1 MDGGDAWVLDM
12 LAILEGNSPEDSLI
26 FRTPGDN
33 IFWRVAINADGV
45 LATTSARS
53 LRLWDV
59 FDGSMIAEPYVGS
72 NAPPVSTFGPEGD
85 YLLYGDGGIR
95 TFNFDPE
102 PLIKLAETRV
112 TRDLTAEECERY
124 LETACESAD

>member
-12 LAILEGNSPEDSLI
+12 VAVLEGNSPEDSLI
-26 FRTPGDN
+26 FRTPRRRRLLAGCDQRRRGTCHH
-33 IFWRVAINADGV
+33 IGTVA
-45 LATTSARS
+45 SARGTCS
-53 LRLWDV
+53 S
-59 FDGSMIAEPYVGS
+59 GSMIAEPYVGS

-102 PLIKLAETRV
+102 PLIEAR
-112 TRDLTAEECERY
+112 
-124 LETACESAD
+124 